1 MNRMPTLLL
10 ATVLLSGCSLQVGEV
25 AEVTAED
32 AVQTPSAPTTGG
44 VVYTQCQ
51 AHVPYTVD
59 GQTLSALDTSMLV
72 TPGQSAENCPFEVG
86 QSALVWVGSTPQS
99 TRVFTTSG
107 RTWWLFG
114 GLLLFPLLGIG
125 RMVAGRSKE

>member
-10 ATVLLSGCSLQVGEV
+10 ATVLLSGCSFQLGEIT
-25 AEVTAED
+25 EVTAENALQPNSNPH
-32 AVQTPSAPTTGG
+32 AVG
-44 VVYTQCQ
+44 VEYTQCQ

>member
-10 ATVLLSGCSLQVGEV
+10 ATVLLSGCSFQMGEV
-25 AEVTAED
+25 VEVTAED
-32 AVQTPSAPTTGG
+32 AVQTSADPTTGG
-44 VVYTQCQ
+44 VAYTQCQ

-59 GQTLSALDTSMLV
+59 GQTQRALDTSMLV

-86 QSALVWVGSTPQS
+86 QTALVWVDSTPQN

-114 GLLLFPLLGIG
+114 GLLLLPLLVLG
-125 RMVAGRSKE
+125 RIVAGRSKS